1 MCCEAQD
8 QRVHARHHDVA
19 MLMARAVRR
28 RRARGVATHI
38 KSDKCFYQ
46 ISWGADKP
54 QARRRRNARA
64 LGSAPS

>member
-28 RRARGVATHI
+28 RRARGVSTHI
-38 KSDKCFYQ
+38 KSDKLLYQ
-46 ISWGADKP
+46 INTFA
-54 QARRRRNARA
+54 N
-64 LGSAPS
+64 